1 MKLIKLKGDV
11 NLFMNSMIIYEDVE
25 GLKRYIFIQRWIE
38 VMKKNFLMTL
48 GDRYDEDKVNRVI
61 DKALRHI
68 YLPRMRLVNNYLMRE
83 FEGSLL
89 DIYDFIIKKKPIIGG
104 NGVLFSQHGVIPN
117 PQATWIS
124 NLMAERKGYKK
135 KMFNF
140 PKGSKE
146 YKMYDLLQLNTK
158 IKINSL
164 YGVLGYLRF
173 MLYNIFLAQCVTST
187 GQNIISSAACGFESF
202 IAGDV
207 GFVSMGEVRRFID
220 WCNKEVEDESIQMI
234 LSDSKIPQASA
245 REVSKHLKSQCHF
258 RLNQT
263 QENIIDEMVM
273 NSSIGAIRLMRYKNS
288 LIDFIEIP
296 FIANLIEKFVLG
308 SDGLMA
314 PDIDAITSDE
324 AKDALNTFWEYC
336 EVFVMMKH
344 PFYDRVRRNKYEF
357 KRAVIYEDTDS
368 NFLSLGRWVRLI
380 SERVVHGNLSDGM
393 RYSAVNTY
401 TIILGKVITSV
412 YRTLTDS
419 LNIQPSYGERLQ
431 MKNEFYYPRI
441 LFVDTKKRYIGLQEL
456 REGKKL
462 KGNIDDMDVKGFEF
476 KKSIT
481 KETLRNYYT
490 QISYELIMKPEEI
503 DSKAVLRAIMDLEK
517 SIRTSLSS
525 GETIYFKQA
534 NVKRIEEYA
543 KPYSI
548 PGVKAIYLWNALCPD
563 YQLELPTDV
572 DIVPI
577 KLEKGR
583 KKLKKQVPGLD
594 CIPIG
599 NDNKNQPQWMFNDTK
614 FILELARKYPDMYMK
629 LDGNIFRN
637 SNENIRSMGLN
648 FIAKPKNPLIPIP
661 DWFYEIIDYNQIVN
675 DSLKLYYPILETLG
689 IRIIKTGQKTEHY
702 TNMVML

>member
-1 MKLIKLKGDV
+1 MS
-11 NLFMNSMIIYEDVE
+11 LFYMNSMIIYEDVE
-25 GLKRYIFIQRWIE
+25 GLKRYIFIQRWID

-48 GDRYDEDKVNRVI
+48 GDRYDENKVNQII
-61 DKALRHI
+61 DKALSHI

-124 NLMAERKGYKK
+124 NLMTERKGYKK

-140 PKGSKE
+140 QKGSRE
-146 YKMYDLLQLNTK
+146 YKMFDLLQLNTK

-164 YGVLGYLRF
+164 YGVLGYARF

-187 GQNIISSAACGFESF
+187 GQNIISSAACGFEAF

-245 REVSKHLKSQCHF
+245 REVSKHIKSQCHF
-258 RLNQT
+258 RLT
-263 QENIIDEMVM
+263 QVQESIIDEMVM

-288 LIDFIEIP
+288 LMDFIEIP
-296 FIANLIEKFVLG
+296 FIFNLIEKFVLG

-314 PDIDAITSDE
+314 PDMDAITSDE
-324 AKDALNTFWEYC
+324 AKDAIETFWEYC

-368 NFLSLGRWVRLI
+368 NFLSLGRWVKLI
-380 SERVVHGNLSDGM
+380 SERVVHGALSDGM

-412 YRTLTDS
+412 YKTLTDS
-419 LNIQPSYGERLQ
+419 LNIQYDYGSRLQ

-517 SIRTSLSS
+517 SIRNSLSS
-525 GETIYFKQA
+525 GETIYYKQA
-534 NVKRIEEYA
+534 NVKRIAEYA
-543 KPYSI
+543 RPYSI

-583 KKLKKQVPGLD
+583 RKLKKQIPGLD

-599 NDNKNQPQWMFNDTK
+599 NDTKKQPQWMFNDTK
-614 FILELARKYPDMYMK
+614 FILDLARKYPDMYMK

-637 SNENIRSMGLN
+637 SNENIRGMGLN

>member
-1 MKLIKLKGDV
+1 MS
-11 NLFMNSMIIYEDVE
+11 LFYMNSMIIYEDVE
-25 GLKRYIFIQRWIE
+25 GLKRYIFIQRWID

-48 GDRYDEDKVNRVI
+48 GNRYDENKVNQII
-61 DKALRHI
+61 DKALSHI

-124 NLMAERKGYKK
+124 NLMTERKGYKK

-140 PKGSKE
+140 QKGSRE
-146 YKMYDLLQLNTK
+146 YKMFDLLQLNTK

-164 YGVLGYLRF
+164 YGVLGYARF

-187 GQNIISSAACGFESF
+187 GQNIISSAACGFEAF

-245 REVSKHLKSQCHF
+245 REVSKHIKSQCHF
-258 RLNQT
+258 RLT
-263 QENIIDEMVM
+263 QIQESIIDEMVM

-288 LIDFIEIP
+288 LMDFIEIP
-296 FIANLIEKFVLG
+296 FIFNLIEKFVLG

-314 PDIDAITSDE
+314 PDMDAITSDE
-324 AKDALNTFWEYC
+324 AKDAIETFWEYC

-368 NFLSLGRWVRLI
+368 NFLSLGRWVKLI
-380 SERVVHGNLSDGM
+380 SERVVHGALSDGM

-412 YRTLTDS
+412 YKTLTDS
-419 LNIQPSYGERLQ
+419 LNIQYDYGSRLQ

-517 SIRTSLSS
+517 SIRNSLSS
-525 GETIYFKQA
+525 GETIYYKQA
-534 NVKRIEEYA
+534 NVKRVAEYA
-543 KPYSI
+543 RPYSI
-548 PGVKAIYLWNALCPD
+548 PGVKAIYLWNALCPE

-583 KKLKKQVPGLD
+583 RKLKKQIPGLD

-599 NDNKNQPQWMFNDTK
+599 NDTKKQPQWMFNDTK
-614 FILELARKYPDMYMK
+614 FILDLARKYPDMYMK

-637 SNENIRSMGLN
+637 SNENIRGMGLN

>member
-1 MKLIKLKGDV
+1 MS
-11 NLFMNSMIIYEDVE
+11 LFYMNSMIIYEDVE
-25 GLKRYIFIQRWIE
+25 GLKRYIFIQRWID

-48 GDRYDEDKVNRVI
+48 GDRYDENKVNQII
-61 DKALRHI
+61 DKALSHI

-124 NLMAERKGYKK
+124 NLMTERKGYKK

-140 PKGSKE
+140 QKGSRE
-146 YKMYDLLQLNTK
+146 YKMFDLLQLNTK

-164 YGVLGYLRF
+164 YGVLGYARF

-187 GQNIISSAACGFESF
+187 GQNIISSAACGFEAF

-245 REVSKHLKSQCHF
+245 REVSKHIKSQCHF
-258 RLNQT
+258 RLPQI
-263 QENIIDEMVM
+263 QESIIDEMVM

-288 LIDFIEIP
+288 LMDFIEIP
-296 FIANLIEKFVLG
+296 FIFNLIEKFVLG
-308 SDGLMA
+308 SNGLMA
-314 PDIDAITSDE
+314 PDMDAITSDE
-324 AKDALNTFWEYC
+324 AKDAVETFWEYC
-336 EVFVMMKH
+336 KVFVMMKH

-368 NFLSLGRWVRLI
+368 NFLSLGRWVKLI
-380 SERVVHGNLSDGM
+380 SERVVHGALSDGM

-412 YRTLTDS
+412 YKTLTDS
-419 LNIQPSYGERLQ
+419 LNIQYDYGSRLQ

-517 SIRTSLSS
+517 SIRNSLSS
-525 GETIYFKQA
+525 GETIYYKQA
-534 NVKRIEEYA
+534 NVKRIAEYA
-543 KPYSI
+543 RPYSI

-583 KKLKKQVPGLD
+583 RKLKKQIPGLD

-599 NDNKNQPQWMFNDTK
+599 NDTKNQPQWMFNDTK
-614 FILELARKYPDMYMK
+614 FILDLARKYPDMYMK

-637 SNENIRSMGLN
+637 SNENIRGMGLN

-675 DSLKLYYPILETLG
+675 DSLKLYYPILKTLG

>member
-1 MKLIKLKGDV
+1 MS
-11 NLFMNSMIIYEDVE
+11 LFYMNSMIIYEDVE
-25 GLKRYIFIQRWIE
+25 GLKRYIFIQRWID

-48 GDRYDEDKVNRVI
+48 GNRYDENKVNQII
-61 DKALRHI
+61 DKALSHI

-124 NLMAERKGYKK
+124 NLMTERKGYKK

-140 PKGSKE
+140 QKGSRE
-146 YKMYDLLQLNTK
+146 YKMFDLLQLNTK

-164 YGVLGYLRF
+164 YGVLGYARF

-187 GQNIISSAACGFESF
+187 GQNIISSAACGFEAF

-245 REVSKHLKSQCHF
+245 REVSKHIKSQCHF
-258 RLNQT
+258 RLT
-263 QENIIDEMVM
+263 QIQESIIDEMVM

-288 LIDFIEIP
+288 LMDFIEIP
-296 FIANLIEKFVLG
+296 FIFNLIEKFVLG

-314 PDIDAITSDE
+314 PDMDAITSDE
-324 AKDALNTFWEYC
+324 AKDAIETFWEYC

-368 NFLSLGRWVRLI
+368 NFLSLGRWVKLI
-380 SERVVHGNLSDGM
+380 SERVVHGALSDGM

-412 YRTLTDS
+412 YKTLTDS
-419 LNIQPSYGERLQ
+419 LNIQYDYGSRLQ

-517 SIRTSLSS
+517 SIRNSLSS
-525 GETIYFKQA
+525 GETIYYKQA
-534 NVKRIEEYA
+534 NVKRIAEYA
-543 KPYSI
+543 RPYSI
-548 PGVKAIYLWNALCPD
+548 PGVKAIYLWNALCPE

-583 KKLKKQVPGLD
+583 RKLKKQIPGLD

-599 NDNKNQPQWMFNDTK
+599 NDTKKQPQWMFNDTK
-614 FILELARKYPDMYMK
+614 FILDLARKYPDMYMK

-637 SNENIRSMGLN
+637 SNENIRGMGLN

>member
-1 MKLIKLKGDV
+1 MS
-11 NLFMNSMIIYEDVE
+11 LFYMNSMIIYEDVE
-25 GLKRYIFIQRWIE
+25 GLKRYIFIQRWID

-48 GDRYDEDKVNRVI
+48 GNRYDENKVNQII
-61 DKALRHI
+61 DKALSHI

-124 NLMAERKGYKK
+124 NLMTERKGYKK

-140 PKGSKE
+140 QKGSRE
-146 YKMYDLLQLNTK
+146 YKMFDLLQLNTK
-158 IKINSL
+158 IKINSF
-164 YGVLGYLRF
+164 YGVLGYARF

-187 GQNIISSAACGFESF
+187 GQNIISSAACGFEAF

-245 REVSKHLKSQCHF
+245 REVSKHIKSQCHF
-258 RLNQT
+258 RLT
-263 QENIIDEMVM
+263 QIQESIIDEMVM

-288 LIDFIEIP
+288 LMDFIEIP
-296 FIANLIEKFVLG
+296 FIFNLIEKFVL
-308 SDGLMA
+308 SSNGLMA
-314 PDIDAITSDE
+314 PDMDVITSDE
-324 AKDALNTFWEYC
+324 AKDAIETFWEYC

-368 NFLSLGRWVRLI
+368 NFLSLGRWVKLI
-380 SERVVHGNLSDGM
+380 SERVVHGALSDGM

-412 YRTLTDS
+412 YKTLTDS
-419 LNIQPSYGERLQ
+419 LNIQYDYGSRLQ

-441 LFVDTKKRYIGLQEL
+441 LFVNTKKRYIGLQEL

-503 DSKAVLRAIMDLEK
+503 DSKAVLRAIMDLGK
-517 SIRTSLSS
+517 SIRNSLSS
-525 GETIYFKQA
+525 GETIYYKQA
-534 NVKRIEEYA
+534 NVKRIAEYA
-543 KPYSI
+543 RPYSI

-583 KKLKKQVPGLD
+583 RKLKKQIPGLD

-599 NDNKNQPQWMFNDTK
+599 NDTKNQPQWMFNDTK
-614 FILELARKYPDMYMK
+614 FILDLARKYPDMYMK

-637 SNENIRSMGLN
+637 SNENIRGMGLN

-675 DSLKLYYPILETLG
+675 DSLKLYYPILKTLG

>member
-1 MKLIKLKGDV
+1 
-11 NLFMNSMIIYEDVE
+11 MNSMIIYEDVE
-25 GLKRYIFIQRWIE
+25 GLKRYIFIQRWID

-61 DKALRHI
+61 DKALSHI

-104 NGVLFSQHGVIPN
+104 NGVLFSQHGVIAN

-124 NLMAERKGYKK
+124 NLMTERKGYKK

-164 YGVLGYLRF
+164 YGVLGYARF

-234 LSDSKIPQASA
+234 LSDSKIPQASVK
-245 REVSKHLKSQCHF
+245 EVSKHIKSQCHF
-258 RLNQT
+258 RLT
-263 QENIIDEMVM
+263 QIQESIIDEMVM

-288 LIDFIEIP
+288 LMDFIEIP
-296 FIANLIEKFVLG
+296 FIFNLIEKFVMG
-308 SDGLMA
+308 ADGLMA
-314 PDIDAITSDE
+314 PDMDAITSE
-324 AKDALNTFWEYC
+324 KAKDALKTFWEYC

-380 SERVVHGNLSDGM
+380 SERVVHGKLSDTM

-412 YRTLTDS
+412 YKTLTDS
-419 LNIQPSYGERLQ
+419 LNIQYDYGSRLQ

-534 NVKRIEEYA
+534 NVKRIAEYA

-563 YQLELPTDV
+563 YQLDLPTDV

-583 KKLKKQVPGLD
+583 RKLKKEIPGLD

-599 NDNKNQPQWMFNDTK
+599 NDTKGQPQWMFNDTK
-614 FILELARKYPDMYMK
+614 FILDLARKYPDMYMK

-637 SNENIRSMGLN
+637 SNANIRGMGLN

>member
-1 MKLIKLKGDV
+1 MS
-11 NLFMNSMIIYEDVE
+11 LFYMNSMIIYEDVE
-25 GLKRYIFIQRWIE
+25 GLKRYIFIQRWID

-48 GDRYDEDKVNRVI
+48 GNRYDENKVNQII
-61 DKALRHI
+61 DKALSHI

-124 NLMAERKGYKK
+124 NLMTERKGYKK

-140 PKGSKE
+140 QKGSRE
-146 YKMYDLLQLNTK
+146 YKMFDLLQLNTK

-164 YGVLGYLRF
+164 YGVLGYARF

-187 GQNIISSAACGFESF
+187 GQNIISSAACGFEAF

-245 REVSKHLKSQCHF
+245 REVSKHIKSQCHF
-258 RLNQT
+258 RLT
-263 QENIIDEMVM
+263 QIQESIIDEMVM

-288 LIDFIEIP
+288 LMDFIEIP
-296 FIANLIEKFVLG
+296 FIFNLIEKFVLG
-308 SDGLMA
+308 SNGLMA
-314 PDIDAITSDE
+314 PDMDAITSDE
-324 AKDALNTFWEYC
+324 AKDAIETFWEYC

-368 NFLSLGRWVRLI
+368 NFLSLGRWVKLI
-380 SERVVHGNLSDGM
+380 SERVVHGALSDGM

-412 YRTLTDS
+412 YKTLTDS
-419 LNIQPSYGERLQ
+419 LNIQYDYGSRLQ

-441 LFVDTKKRYIGLQEL
+441 LFVNTKKRYIGLQEL

-503 DSKAVLRAIMDLEK
+503 DSKAVLRAIMDLGK
-517 SIRTSLSS
+517 SIRNSLSS
-525 GETIYFKQA
+525 GETIYYKQA
-534 NVKRIEEYA
+534 NVKRVAEYA
-543 KPYSI
+543 RPYSI

-583 KKLKKQVPGLD
+583 RKLKKQIPGLD

-599 NDNKNQPQWMFNDTK
+599 NDTKKQPQWMFNDTK
-614 FILELARKYPDMYMK
+614 FILDLARKYPDMYMK

-637 SNENIRSMGLN
+637 SNENIRGMGLN

-675 DSLKLYYPILETLG
+675 DSLKLYYPILKTLG

>member
-1 MKLIKLKGDV
+1 MS
-11 NLFMNSMIIYEDVE
+11 LFYMNSMIIYEDVE
-25 GLKRYIFIQRWIE
+25 GLKRYIFIQRWID

-48 GDRYDEDKVNRVI
+48 GNRYDENKVNQII
-61 DKALRHI
+61 DKALSHI

-124 NLMAERKGYKK
+124 NLMTERKGYKK

-140 PKGSKE
+140 QKGSRE
-146 YKMYDLLQLNTK
+146 YKMFDLLQLNTK

-164 YGVLGYLRF
+164 YGVLGYARF

-187 GQNIISSAACGFESF
+187 GQNIISSAACGFEAF

-245 REVSKHLKSQCHF
+245 KEVSKHIKSQCHF
-258 RLNQT
+258 RLT
-263 QENIIDEMVM
+263 QIQESIIDEMVM

-288 LIDFIEIP
+288 LMDFIEIP
-296 FIANLIEKFVLG
+296 FIFNLIEKFVLG

-314 PDIDAITSDE
+314 PDMDAITSDE
-324 AKDALNTFWEYC
+324 AKDAIETFWEYC

-368 NFLSLGRWVRLI
+368 NFLSLGRWVKLI
-380 SERVVHGNLSDGM
+380 SERVVHGALSDGM

-412 YRTLTDS
+412 YKTLTDS
-419 LNIQPSYGERLQ
+419 LNIQYDYGSRLQ

-517 SIRTSLSS
+517 SIRNSLSS
-525 GETIYFKQA
+525 GETIYYKQA
-534 NVKRIEEYA
+534 NVKRVAEYA
-543 KPYSI
+543 RPYSI
-548 PGVKAIYLWNALCPD
+548 PGVKAIYLWNALCPE

-583 KKLKKQVPGLD
+583 RKLKKQIPGLD

-599 NDNKNQPQWMFNDTK
+599 NDTKKQPQWMFNDTK
-614 FILELARKYPDMYMK
+614 FILDLARKYPDMYMK

-637 SNENIRSMGLN
+637 SNENIRGMGLN

>member
-1 MKLIKLKGDV
+1 MS
-11 NLFMNSMIIYEDVE
+11 LFYMNSMIIYEDVE
-25 GLKRYIFIQRWIE
+25 GLKRYIFIQRWID

-48 GDRYDEDKVNRVI
+48 GDRYDENKVNQII
-61 DKALRHI
+61 DKALSHI

-124 NLMAERKGYKK
+124 NLMTERKGYKK

-140 PKGSKE
+140 QKGSRE
-146 YKMYDLLQLNTK
+146 YKMFDLLQLNTK

-164 YGVLGYLRF
+164 YGVLGYARF

-187 GQNIISSAACGFESF
+187 GQNIISSAACGFEAF

-245 REVSKHLKSQCHF
+245 REVSKHIKSQCHF
-258 RLNQT
+258 RLPQI
-263 QENIIDEMVM
+263 QESIIDEMVM

-288 LIDFIEIP
+288 LMDFIEIP
-296 FIANLIEKFVLG
+296 FIFNLIEKFVLG
-308 SDGLMA
+308 SNGLMA
-314 PDIDAITSDE
+314 PDMDAITSDE
-324 AKDALNTFWEYC
+324 AKDAVETFWEYC
-336 EVFVMMKH
+336 KVFVMMKH

-368 NFLSLGRWVRLI
+368 NFLSLGRWVKLI
-380 SERVVHGNLSDGM
+380 SERVVHGALSDGM

-412 YRTLTDS
+412 YKTLTDS
-419 LNIQPSYGERLQ
+419 LNIQYDYGSRLQ

-517 SIRTSLSS
+517 SIRNSLSS
-525 GETIYFKQA
+525 GETIYYKQA
-534 NVKRIEEYA
+534 NVKRIAEYA
-543 KPYSI
+543 RPYSI
-548 PGVKAIYLWNALCPD
+548 PGVKAIYLWNALCPN

-583 KKLKKQVPGLD
+583 RKLKKQIPGLD

-599 NDNKNQPQWMFNDTK
+599 NDTKNQPQWMFNDTK
-614 FILELARKYPDMYMK
+614 FILDLARKYPDMYMK

-637 SNENIRSMGLN
+637 SNENIRGMGLN

-675 DSLKLYYPILETLG
+675 DSLKLYYPILKTLG